1 MNTERPD
8 EFQSVQFSSGCLG
21 SKQCSLGEAVPPL
34 LVTFFL
40 IRHLKRGLPPEKQS
54 THGDWREAVKNK

>member
-1 MNTERPD
+1 MNTD
-8 EFQSVQFSSGCLG
+8 QVNFSSGLAVLG
-21 SKQCSLGEAVPPL
+21 VLGEAGPPF

-40 IRHLKRGLPPEKQS
+40 IRHLKRGLPPEKRQS